1 MSKKVEQSEKR
12 EIEHLIYNKRRSNAS
27 FANLIEQAYGDY
39 AVRYCK
45 EPEVVICNPACKEA
59 VEKALAS
66 LGITKMT
73 VETVGGCLEDEIRLV
88 KPSP

>member
-1 MSKKVEQSEKR
+1 MSKKV
-12 EIEHLIYNKRRSNAS
+12 EHLIYNKRRANAS
-27 FANLIEQAYGDY
+27 FANLIEQAYGDF
-39 AVRYCK
+39 AVKFC
-45 EPEVVICNPACKEA
+45 EAPEVVICNPACKVE